1 MKKIKNIQVYSTYSD
16 LFGRLY
22 DIEELKGWIVDLPMG
37 GMLTVLSQMNFIDRN
52 DNRIKN
58 QFIRFLSDSSSVD
71 FKKLSKKLEDQV
83 LYAPQG
89 LLSVWKWIL
98 AYGDAN
104 KITQEVEIDR
114 GTFLVIYL
122 NLIVSDYQYIDYT
135 EDFEK
140 IYYDLFTNMAFNSNH
155 DIGSSLTRAALIY
168 DYIAKNP
175 EFFEK
180 NEYMDINGE
189 FEKKYGFSIL
199 EYLAI
204 VEGIYASFQK
214 GENTIDPNFARGEDY
229 FSKFKNYDNVKM
241 VLNEL
246 SMTVEEAKNW
256 AQMHINEPWNFS
268 KFKQKPLIKLPN
280 GFYLPISL
288 KLLEEQAFAELFYK
302 IRHCYKKEDTQVI
315 SFIGR
320 CFEKYIDDI
329 SENAINASKLPYQY
343 IGEFSYGH
351 NKSPD
356 SMIKLG
362 TKLLAVEA
370 KNYRLS
376 MNSIVSNDKESIEA
390 DIEKMIN
397 KPFKQLHNRIK
408 ELQDRKH
415 KIMDGIEEIYL
426 VVVTLGTVPTIPNFE
441 KKIQDDFHGI
451 SELPIRCIIH
461 MDIEEYEFFMSVI
474 GKTNSPS
481 LFKVM
486 DNKKRLLDFWPMKN
500 FLLYN
505 SYSRKRLYY
514 IKKHLQEYF
523 DKMGVILFQDEWDKD
538 NNKFERF

>member
-1 MKKIKNIQVYSTYSD
+1 MKKSNNIQVYSTYSD
-16 LFGRLY
+16 LFGRMY
-22 DIEELKGWIVDLPMG
+22 DTEELKGWLVDLPMG
-37 GMLTVLSQMNFIDRN
+37 GLLTVLSQMNFIDR
-52 DNRIKN
+52 DDKRIKK
-58 QFIRFLSDSSSVD
+58 QFIHFLCDNTSGDV
-71 FKKLSKKLEDQV
+71 KLMTRKLENQV

-98 AYGDAN
+98 AYGDLS

-114 GTFLVIYL
+114 GTFLVVYL
-122 NLIVSDYQYIDYT
+122 NLIVSDYQYIDHT
-135 EDFEK
+135 EDIEK
-140 IYYDLFTNMAFNSNH
+140 LYYDLFTNMAFNSNH

-168 DYIAKNP
+168 DYIAKNSD
-175 EFFEK
+175 FFEK

-204 VEGIYASFQK
+204 VQGIYASFQK
-214 GENTIDPNFARGEDY
+214 EKNTIDPRFARGEDY
-229 FSKFKNYDNVKM
+229 FSKFKNHENIQL

-246 SMTVEEAKNW
+246 SMTLEEARNW
-256 AQMHINEPWNFS
+256 ALMHINEPWNFT
-268 KFKQKPLIKLPN
+268 KFKQKPLILLPN
-280 GFYLPISL
+280 GYYIPISL
-288 KLLEEQAFAELFYK
+288 KFLEEQAFAELFYK
-302 IRHCYKKEDTQVI
+302 IRHCYGKEDIQVI

-320 CFEKYIDDI
+320 CFEKYVDI
-329 SENAINASKLPYQY
+329 ISDKATNGSKLPYQY
-343 IGEFSYGH
+343 IGEFSYGR

-356 SMIKLG
+356 CMIKLG

-376 MNSIVSNDKESIEA
+376 MNSIVSNDKDSIEA

-397 KPFKQLHNRIK
+397 KPFKQLHSRIK

-415 KIMDGIEEIYL
+415 NTMAGVEEIYL
-426 VVVTLGTVPTIPNFE
+426 IVVTLGSVPTIPSFE
-441 KKIQDDFHGI
+441 KEIQKDFYGI

-461 MDIEEYEFFMSVI
+461 MDIEEYEFLISVI

-486 DNKKRLLDFWPMKN
+486 DNKRKLLDFWPMKN

-505 SYSRKRLYY
+505 SYSRKRLDY
-514 IKKHLQEYF
+514 IKIHLQQYF
-523 DKMGVILFQDEWDKD
+523 DKMGVILFQDEWDKGM
-538 NNKFERF
+538 NKFERF